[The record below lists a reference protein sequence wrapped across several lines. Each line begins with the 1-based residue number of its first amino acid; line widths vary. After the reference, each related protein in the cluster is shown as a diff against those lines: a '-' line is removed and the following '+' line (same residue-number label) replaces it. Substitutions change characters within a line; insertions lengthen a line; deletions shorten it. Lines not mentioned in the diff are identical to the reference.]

1 MSYFFIVTEYLL
13 FAIIGLQS
21 WYFLIFALAGLLPR
35 KLKSK
40 PDADPVYFAVL
51 IPAYKE
57 DKVIIDTA
65 RAALS
70 IDYPRDKYR
79 TIILADQC
87 KPETIAQLNDI
98 GVEVLEVF
106 FENSTKAK
114 SVNKGL
120 ELLNENPPEAIVIL
134 DSDNH
139 MATDFLKKA
148 SATFRAGYPIIQGHR
163 TAKNKNTPFA
173 LLDAA
178 NEEIGNHIF
187 RKGHRVL
194 GLSSALIGSAMV
206 FDFELYK
213 KYMADILDVAG
224 EDKLLEL
231 NLLRDGQVIEYLQ
244 GAYVY
249 DEKVS
254 NSQTFGKQRTRWIG
268 AQLYFLKNY
277 FFDGLR
283 LLVTRGN
290 IDYFDKCFQM
300 ALVPKV
306 MMIALL
312 GFLGVVSWFWSALLP
327 WWQLMLVHY
336 AAMLISVPKSLYNR
350 DLVTAIFNIPKA
362 VFTLIFSILRINKK
376 TASTFEVTEKG
387 QDK

>member
-1 MSYFFIVTEYLL
+1 MTYLLNTIEYVLYIIMGLQACYFFI
-13 FAIIGLQS
+13 FAI
-21 WYFLIFALAGLLPR
+21 AGLFPR
-35 KLKSK
+35 KLKSNK
-40 PDADPVYFAVL
+40 EAAPVNFGVL

-65 RAALS
+65 KAALS
-70 IDYPRDKYR
+70 IDYPRDKFR
-79 TIILADQC
+79 VIVLADQC
-87 KPETIAQLNDI
+87 KPETISQLKEV

-120 ELLNENPPEAIVIL
+120 ELLSENPPEAIVIL

-139 MATDFLKKA
+139 MATDFLRRA
-148 SATFRAGYPIIQGHR
+148 SETFRAGYRIIQGHR
-163 TAKNKNTPFA
+163 TAKNTNTPFA
-173 LLDAA
+173 ILDAA

-194 GLSSALIGSAMV
+194 GLSSALIGSGMV
-206 FDFELYK
+206 FDFMIYK
-213 KYMADILDVAG
+213 NYMADILDVAG

-277 FFDGLR
+277 FFEGLK
-283 LLVTRGN
+283 LLFTKGN
-290 IDYFDKCFQM
+290 LDYFDKCFQM

-312 GFLGVVSWFWSALLP
+312 GVLGFISWFWSALLP
-327 WWQLMLVHY
+327 WWQLMLLHY
-336 AAMLISVPKSLYNR
+336 IAMLVSVPKKLYNR
-350 DLVTAIFNIPKA
+350 NLIAAIFNIPKA
-362 VFTLIFSILRINKK
+362 VFALIFSILRINKK